1 MALITYRGNLSSAY
15 FPFVSKFQG
24 RTVIV
29 PGQDNNFNRQ
39 LQSAADLDKD
49 VGIPQIYYCHNV
61 MPNGQGFQ
69 SVGYEQRI
77 GSFSGTALAIDQEL
91 ILRDDALGRKGYFAT
106 APGSF
111 YYILNETS
119 GYAGHVTTYWDGV
132 GTVAFPVDLLDH
144 QITVAH
150 VAGVTYLYVS
160 LLGCFVWNFTLNRF
174 ELTTLTSLV
183 ASEIIGL
190 TESNGYLVAYSI
202 NAAAWSS
209 LITPTD
215 FTPSLATGAGGGN
228 VEGIKGNITCGAP
241 TSNGF
246 ILYTAVNA
254 VSVLYTGNS
263 QYPFQFSEC
272 LGAGGVSSL
281 ERVTYDADSGYNYA
295 YTSNGFQVLKA
306 KSAETILP
314 DLTDFLAGQYFEDF
328 DDTTLEFSY
337 QTLSSPLLKKLAFIA
352 NRYLIISYGVT
363 ELTHAIVYDSVQKR
377 FGKLKFTHV
386 DCFQYE
392 LLTETSSDIP
402 RKSIAFIKTD
412 GSVYLL
418 NFAIPFTARD
428 GTLLL
433 GKYQYARARHISLE
447 EAALE
452 GPTEGGDFSVHDFV
466 SADGKNYS
474 QTIEGIEISS
484 GSDLGVYGFG
494 SPDGMNHSLLCQGA
508 FNLTSVELKFTPT
521 SRM

>member
-15 FPFVSKFQG
+15 FPLISRFQG

-29 PGQDNNFNRQ
+29 PGQDQNFNKQ
-39 LQSAADLDKD
+39 LQSSADLDKD
-49 VGIPQIYYCHNV
+49 VGIPQMYYGHNI
-61 MPNGQGFQ
+61 MPNGNGFQ

-77 GSFSGTALAIDQEL
+77 SSFDGTDKGISQEL
-91 ILRDDALGRKGYFAT
+91 LLRDDAVSKKGYFSIG
-106 APGSF
+106 PGKF
-111 YYILNETS
+111 FCVFTETS
-119 GYAGHVTTYWDGV
+119 GYAAEVTQYWDG
-132 GTVAFPVDLLDH
+132 AALQNLPADLQSR
-144 QITVAH
+144 QITTAH
-150 VAGVTYLYVS
+150 VAGITYLYIQEW
-160 LLGCFVWNFTLNRF
+160 GCLVWNFTLNRF
-174 ELTTLTSLV
+174 ELQSLTALT
-183 ASEIIGL
+183 ATAIIGL
-190 TESNGYLVAYSI
+190 TESNGYLVAYSV
-202 NAAAWSS
+202 NAVAWSS
-209 LITPTD
+209 LIDPRD

-246 ILYTAVNA
+246 ILYTEVNA

-306 KSAETILP
+306 KSAETIFP

-328 DDTTLEFSY
+328 DDVNLEFTY
-337 QTLSSPLLKKLAFIA
+337 QTLTAPLQKKLTFIA

-392 LLTETSSDIP
+392 LLQESTSDIP
-402 RKSIAFIKTD
+402 KKSIAFIRDD

-418 NFAIPFTARD
+418 NFALPFVARN
-428 GTLLL
+428 GTLIL
-433 GKYQYARARHISLE
+433 GKYQYVRSRHIGLE
-447 EAALE
+447 EVSIE
-452 GPTEGGDFSVHDFV
+452 GPTEGGVFNIWDMV

-474 QTIEGIEISS
+474 QVIPGIQIQRNA
-484 GSDLGVYGFG
+484 DLGVYGFG
-494 SPDGMNHSLLCQGA
+494 SPDGMNHTILCKGA
-508 FNLTSVELKFTPT
+508 FNLTSLELKFKATG
-521 SRM
+521 RM